1 MGYGDFRMTTVD
13 DVILSSCEIP
23 PMPNV
28 AHQILVMVADPNT
41 TSEKLQKAISVDQA
55 LATRILK
62 IANSPF
68 YGVPR
73 TIRTLST
80 AIMILGFGM
89 IRNIVLAVVTKS
101 INRKVGLTEAMM
113 WEHAVGVSTAS
124 FLVAKEIHSPDPEE
138 AFLAGLLHDI
148 GKQILN
154 NHDPEKY
161 MQVIEKN
168 YNDSVPFYTAEE
180 QLFGFN
186 HTEVGALVVKKW
198 KLSEEL
204 ENAIRYHHKGYMVT
218 LKEYPFYAG
227 KISLIVNLA
236 DLLCLKMG
244 IGTRKP
250 IEEIDIVNSESALLL
265 KLSEDKLK
273 NLVDVVY
280 NNYQAEKEKFWY

>member
-1 MGYGDFRMTTVD
+1 MTTVE
-13 DVILSSCEIP
+13 DVILNSCEIP

-41 TSEKLQKAISVDQA
+41 TAEKLQKAILADQA

-80 AIMILGFGM
+80 AIMILGYRM

-101 INRKVGLTEAMM
+101 INRRVGLIEAMM
-113 WEHAVGVSTAS
+113 WEHAIGVSTAS
-124 FLVAKEIHSPDPEE
+124 FLVAKEINSPDPEE
-138 AFLAGLLHDI
+138 AFLSGLLHDI

-161 MQVIEKN
+161 MKVIEKN
-168 YNDSVPFYTAEE
+168 YNDGVPFYTAEE
-180 QLFGFN
+180 EIFGFN
-186 HTEVGALVVKKW
+186 HTDVGALVVKKW

-204 ENAIRYHHKGYMVT
+204 ENAIRFHHKGFKAS
-218 LKEYPFYAG
+218 LKEYPFYMG
-227 KISLIVNLA
+227 RLSLIVNLA
-236 DLLCLKMG
+236 DLMCQKMG
-244 IGTRKP
+244 IGVRKP
-250 IEEIDIVNSESALLL
+250 IEDIDILHSESALLL
-265 KLSEDKLK
+265 KLPEDKIK
-273 NLVDVVY
+273 NLFDIIY
-280 NNYQAEKEKFWY
+280 NNFQTEKEKFWY

>member
-1 MGYGDFRMTTVD
+1 MTTVD

-41 TSEKLQKAISVDQA
+41 TSEKLQKAISADQA

-113 WEHAVGVSTAS
+113 WEHAIGVSTAS
-124 FLVAKEIHSPDPEE
+124 FLIAKEINSPDPEE
-138 AFLAGLLHDI
+138 AFLAGLMHDI

-154 NHDPEKY
+154 NHDPGKY

-168 YNDSVPFYTAEE
+168 YNDDVPSYTAEE
-180 QLFGFN
+180 QIFGFS

-204 ENAIRYHHKGYMVT
+204 ENAIRYHHRGFNVT

-227 KISLIVNLA
+227 KISLIINLA
-236 DLLCLKMG
+236 DLMCLKLG

-250 IEEIDIVNSESALLL
+250 NEGIEIVNSEPALILKISA
-265 KLSEDKLK
+265 DKLN
-273 NLVDVVY
+273 NLIDTVY
-280 NNYQAEKEKFWY
+280 NNFQAEKEKFWY